1 LKRTRWCHIDV
12 FGVLSTLGVLDIL
25 GVHSVLDI
33 LGVLGILG
41 ILGILGTRGA
51 LGVLKNF
58 WTQKRTNEL
67 KRRHDM
73 SGEYIG
79 IGHLHAS
86 DKEDAMICQGNILE

>member
-1 LKRTRWCHIDV
+1 MKRTRWCYIDV

-25 GVHSVLDI
+25 GVHSVL
-33 LGVLGILG
+33 G
-41 ILGILGTRGA
+41 ILGILGTPGA

-86 DKEDAMICQGNILE
+86 DKEHLHLPGVQ